1 MKWFEIAC
9 FATLPA
15 SAALLVSAAQTDDSF
30 SGSCKPGPVQSI
42 DAGDRPN
49 HTYVVATAKC
59 TLSGKIGGT
68 MARQGAVAE
77 HGEIT
82 PARIKTSGIM
92 SLAGG
97 SFDRRSIRWFG
108 TLGQVSEWVAYQ
120 QSGDKLQP
128 LVHPATLHN

>member
-1 MKWFEIAC
+1 
-9 FATLPA
+9 
-15 SAALLVSAAQTDDSF
+15 
-30 SGSCKPGPVQSI
+30 
-42 DAGDRPN
+42 
-49 HTYVVATAKC
+49 
-59 TLSGKIGGT
+59 
-68 MARQGAVAE
+68 MA
-77 HGEIT
+77 
-82 PARIKTSGIM
+82 M